1 MHSLPRKPFPFKAFL
16 GAFFLLFLLLSCIL
30 IAEEPNTTN
39 VPMPETTTTTTQ
51 PNPFPFPPEADK
63 VVDEETD
70 HFFSQFIKM
79 LGTLGLLLA
88 VMIFSSWVLKGML
101 NKQKQKTV
109 SSDSIKFL
117 ESCQLSHNG
126 FIHLIEV
133 DNKTLLVGESA
144 QSVTLLTTLSE
155 SPENRV

>member
-1 MHSLPRKPFPFKAFL
+1 MHSLPRKPFPVKAFL
-16 GAFFLLFLLLSCIL
+16 GVFFLLFLLLSCIL
-30 IAEEPNTTN
+30 NAEEPTTTEA
-39 VPMPETTTTTTQ
+39 PMKETTPTPAQ
-51 PNPFPFPPEADK
+51 PDPFPFPPDAEK

-101 NKQKQKTV
+101 NKQKQKII
-109 SSDSIKFL
+109 SSDSIRVL
-117 ESCQLSHNG
+117 ERCQLSLHG
-126 FIHLIEV
+126 FIYLIEV

-144 QSVTLLTTLSE
+144 QSITLLTNLSE